1 MIRFS
6 EGSKLS
12 YKQLDTVFTTAFNVL
27 EALPP
32 VAINQLLEG
41 YGGDV
46 DNLLTEI
53 FTQTNNVL
61 TLNSTFDTERL
72 NYIDQL
78 E

>member
-1 MIRFS
+1 MIRFN

-46 DNLLTEI
+46 DN
-53 FTQTNNVL
+53 
-61 TLNSTFDTERL
+61 
-72 NYIDQL
+72 
-78 E
+78 